1 MRNTFAW
8 RFWEIFP
15 GALVWTGLILP
26 VIFSFVW
33 PSAVAIYILI
43 FDLFWLFRGFVM
55 VYLILQTYRK
65 MRIAMHTNFRSKLES
80 LPRNDPI
87 INNWRNI
94 YQVVI
99 FATFKEELDVL
110 GPSVESVIK
119 ADWPTGRKIV
129 LLAGEQRDR
138 ERLWRVGNYLKNKYQ
153 HKLFDFLISEHPD
166 GIAGEVRGKGAGS
179 SWAGRQLSKYV
190 REKKIDPA
198 DVLVTIAD
206 ADTRF
211 LRQYFNAVAFEFVT
225 NPNRHRRSY
234 QPIPIYAN
242 NIWHVHTISRL
253 TAWGSSFWQMVEASR
268 PWRLINFSTH
278 SYSLKMLEE
287 MGYWSVD
294 VVNED
299 SRQFWN
305 AYFAFDGNHKV
316 VPIYLPVHMDAV
328 VADDL
333 WTTLKNQYLQKRRW
347 AYGIEH
353 LPFIMINACRN
364 RRISFWDKAV
374 KIWRLIEGTYS
385 WSTASFY
392 LAFIGWLP
400 LIFSETYRY
409 TVLAQNYP
417 IVARTLLSLAWIG
430 AVISVYVSM
439 RFLPPRPPQFKRTRY
454 ISLLLEWIVLPVS
467 AFVWGSLP
475 ALEAQTRLMLGQYL
489 TFWVTPKKGMAV
501 KRT

>member
-1 MRNTFAW
+1 MRKSPWW

-15 GALVWTGLILP
+15 GALVWTGLLLP
-26 VIFSFVW
+26 VLFSFIW

-43 FDLFWLFRGFVM
+43 FDLYWLFRGFIM
-55 VYLILQTYRK
+55 AYLLFKSFKK
-65 MRIAMHTNFRSKLES
+65 MRAAMRTDFGKMLQS
-80 LPRNDPI
+80 LPEDDPI
-87 INNWRNI
+87 IKDWKQV

-99 FATFKEELDVL
+99 FATFGEELDIL

-119 ADWPTGRKIV
+119 ASWPVSKKII
-129 LLAGEQRDR
+129 LFAGEERDK
-138 ERLWRVGNYLKNKYQ
+138 ERLWRIGNHLKNKY
-153 HKLFDFLISEHPD
+153 KNELFDFIISEHPD
-166 GIAGEVRGKGAGS
+166 GLVGEVRGKGAGAA
-179 SWAGRQLSKYV
+179 WAGRELSKYA
-190 REKKIDPA
+190 KQKGIDPA
-198 DVLVTIAD
+198 DMLVTIAD
-206 ADTRF
+206 ADTRILGQF
-211 LRQYFNAVAFEFVT
+211 LNAIAYEFVT
-225 NPNRHRRSY
+225 NPNRHRRTY

-242 NIWHVHTISRL
+242 NIWHVHTVSRL

-278 SYSLKMLEE
+278 AYSLKMLEE

-305 AYFAFDGNHKV
+305 AYFAFDGDHKA

-328 VADDL
+328 VADDV

-353 LPFIMINACRN
+353 LPFIMISSFKN
-364 RRISFWDKAV
+364 RKINFWDKAT

-400 LIFSETYRY
+400 LILSDTYRH

-417 IVARTLLSLAWIG
+417 IVARVLLSTAWIG
-430 AVISVYVSM
+430 AMVSVYVSM
-439 RFLPPRPPQFKRTRY
+439 RFLPPKPAQYKKSRY
-454 ISLLLEWIVLPVS
+454 IGLLFEWMVLPIS
-467 AFVWGSLP
+467 AFIWGSLP
-475 ALEAQTRLMLGQYL
+475 ALEAQTRLMLGKYL
-489 TFWVTPKKGMAV
+489 TFWVTPKKGTGGE
-501 KRT
+501 KS

>member
-1 MRNTFAW
+1 MRKSW
-8 RFWEIFP
+8 WWKFWEVFP
-15 GALVWTGLILP
+15 GALAWTGLILP

-43 FDLFWLFRGFVM
+43 FDLYWLFRGIIM
-55 VYLILQTYRK
+55 ANLLYRSYRK
-65 MRIAMHTNFRSKLES
+65 MRTAMHTDFRKKLES
-80 LPRNDPI
+80 LDKNDPLI
-87 INNWRNI
+87 KDWKTV

-99 FATFKEELDVL
+99 FATFRDELDVL
-110 GPSVESVIK
+110 EPSIQSVIE
-119 ADWPTGRKIV
+119 ADWPSNRKIIV
-129 LLAGEQRDR
+129 LAGEERDKD
-138 ERLWRVGNYLKNKYQ
+138 RLWRVGNYLKNKY
-153 HKLFDFLISEHPD
+153 KNKICDFVISEHPD

-179 SWAGRQLSKYV
+179 AWAGKILSKYAQDH
-190 REKKIDPA
+190 KIPPRDI
-198 DVLVTIAD
+198 LVTIAD
-206 ADTRF
+206 SDTRF
-211 LRQYFNAVAFEFVT
+211 LNQFFNAIAFEFVS
-225 NPNRHRRSY
+225 NPNRYRRSY

-242 NIWHVHTISRL
+242 NIWHVHTVSRL

-305 AYFAFDGNHKV
+305 AYFTFDGDHKV

-328 VADDL
+328 VADDV

-353 LPFIMINACRN
+353 LPFIIISAYRN
-364 RRISFWDKAV
+364 KKVNFFDKLT

-400 LIFSETYRY
+400 LIFSENFRH
-409 TVLAQNYP
+409 TVLAQNFP
-417 IVARTLLSLAWIG
+417 LVARVLLSLAWIG
-430 AVISVYVSM
+430 AMVSVYISLN
-439 RFLPPRPPQFKRTRY
+439 FLPPKPAQFKKTKY
-454 ISLLLEWIVLPVS
+454 VWLVAEWVILPVS
-467 AFVWGSLP
+467 AFIWGSLP
-475 ALEAQTRLMLGQYL
+475 ALEAQTRLMLGKYL
-489 TFWVTPKKGMAV
+489 TFWVTPKKSTSGE
-501 KRT
+501 KQ